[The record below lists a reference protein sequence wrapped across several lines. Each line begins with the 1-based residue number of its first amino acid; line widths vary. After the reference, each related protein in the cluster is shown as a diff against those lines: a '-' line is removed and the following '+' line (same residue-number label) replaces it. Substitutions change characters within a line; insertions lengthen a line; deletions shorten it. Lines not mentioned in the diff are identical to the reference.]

1 MRHRIFINLQLFVIH
16 LAYKELVLPMIHV
29 TVLKD
34 ILERDV
40 QSQVMYICICTV
52 RTLCS
57 FKNFI
62 CYVCLIEIQI

>member
-40 QSQVMYICICTV
+40 QSQVMYIIMYMYCTYFV
-52 RTLCS
+52 
-57 FKNFI
+57 FI
-62 CYVCLIEIQI
+62 